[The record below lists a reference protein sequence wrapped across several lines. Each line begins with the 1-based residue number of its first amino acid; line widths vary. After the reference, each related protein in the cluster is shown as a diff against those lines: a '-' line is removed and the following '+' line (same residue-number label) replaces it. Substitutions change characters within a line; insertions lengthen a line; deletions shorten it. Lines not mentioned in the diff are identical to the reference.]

1 MKGKILTDNTI
12 VVHLYTGQQRS
23 NGYQMLCINQ
33 MDQSAMLFCR
43 CQARNKVIESFTE
56 PNWRKILC
64 TGAEQMSP
72 YPWKW
77 KISIRV
83 GGSGQEGHQSTTAN
97 SVEKITQSS
106 ARYNETAALAI
117 TDGSCLMA
125 MIFFFP
131 CTKEKKIP
139 FYSRQNKGCLLQ
151 PAIKGVSF

>member
-1 MKGKILTDNTI
+1 M
-12 VVHLYTGQQRS
+12 
-23 NGYQMLCINQ
+23 
-33 MDQSAMLFCR
+33 
-43 CQARNKVIESFTE
+43 IESFTE

-97 SVEKITQSS
+97 SLEKITQSS

-125 MIFFFP
+125 MIFFSLY
-131 CTKEKKIP
+131 KRKKNTI
-139 FYSRQNKGCLLQ
+139 LL
-151 PAIKGVSF
+151 